1 MLFISNLYI
10 DLSDNDIEKVD
21 SVPDIMTTSIY
32 HQKNGKVA
40 SEVAGHMNGSSGT
53 DKVASASSTGEA
65 TIVDVGGASDG
76 TMLKCLEEPS
86 FEFEASHEATTTAKK
101 PPAAE
106 STSASSKKPPCP
118 YRVLEDPFE
127 AVPPKRSNPP
137 NYRVLEDPMTTAMY
151 DPSTSSEAAA
161 AASTAASSSST
172 TASAMVSSRPAAS
185 EVLEG
190 AREKFD
196 KFWGSS
202 SKKAS
207 SSATEPP
214 SNEP

>member
-1 MLFISNLYI
+1 MYI
-10 DLSDNDIEKVD
+10 FYIHLPDIDIEKVD

-40 SEVAGHMNGSSGT
+40 ASEAAGHMNGGGGGGT
-53 DKVASASSTGEA
+53 DKVASNTGEA
-65 TIVDVGGASDG
+65 TVDVVGGATDG

-106 STSASSKKPPCP
+106 STSASSKKPCP

-127 AVPPKRSNPP
+127 AVPAKRSNP

-161 AASTAASSSST
+161 AAASTATTSSST
-172 TASAMVSSRPAAS
+172 TVPAMGSSRPAAS

-196 KFWGSS
+196 KFWGSGSS

>member
-1 MLFISNLYI
+1 MLFISNFYI

-106 STSASSKKPPCP
+106 STSASSKKPCP

-127 AVPPKRSNPP
+127 AVPAKRSNP

-151 DPSTSSEAAA
+151 DPSTSSEAA